1 MTAGFDF
8 IIVGAGS
15 AGCVLANRL
24 SADPAVRV
32 ALIEAGPSDLRF
44 PTTLKSKLPVGN
56 IFLLPHAKYNWQYE
70 FTGGPG
76 INGRTIACPRGKM
89 LGGCSSVNGSV
100 YIRGHR
106 SDYDDWVALG
116 NPGWSYP
123 EVLAAYR
130 QQERHHAGAG
140 ALHGAAGE
148 LDVVKPRS
156 LNPLSQ
162 AFVDAAVQVGHARN
176 GDFNGE
182 SQDGFGAWDVNQRHG
197 VRLSS
202 SRAFLHPV
210 LARPNLTV
218 LTDTLVERISIV
230 RGRATGIVTVKDGVR
245 RELSASAEVILCGGT
260 VNSPQLLMLS
270 GVGPAE
276 HLREHGIPVVLD
288 RPGVGQNLQDHA
300 SVALLKSDPSAQSY
314 ALSARSWPRIA
325 FSPMA
330 YLLGRKGMLTSNA
343 AESGGFLRT
352 RDGLT
357 RPDVQ
362 LTFMPG
368 LKTSAR
374 AIPRDHGV
382 MVFVTVLRPA
392 SRGHLRLTSAQADAK
407 PLMRPNFLEHP
418 EDMATLIRGL
428 RETRRILGAD
438 AIASRLGAE
447 LAPGPAAESDAALA
461 AAIRAGLMTIYHPVG
476 TCKMA
481 PADDRNAVVD
491 ARLRVHGVDALRV
504 ADASVMP
511 NIVGGNTSAPAMMI
525 GERAAAFALADA
537 GSRHAA

>member
-15 AGCVLANRL
+15 SGCVLANRL

-116 NPGWSYP
+116 NSGWSYP

-130 QQERHHAGAG
+130 QQENHHAGAN
-140 ALHGAAGE
+140 AFHGASGA

-162 AFVDAAVQVGHARN
+162 AFVDAAVQAGHARN

-230 RGRATGIVTVKDGVR
+230 RGRATGIVTFKDGVR

-288 RPGVGQNLQDHA
+288 RPGVGRNLQDHA
-300 SVALLKSDPSAQSY
+300 SVALLMSDPSAQSY

-352 RDGLT
+352 RDGLA

-392 SRGHLRLTSAQADAK
+392 SRGHLTLTSARADAK

-418 EDMATLIRGL
+418 EDIATLIRGV

-438 AIASRLGAE
+438 AIASRLGTE
-447 LAPGPAAESDAALA
+447 LAPGPAAESDAALD

-481 PADDRNAVVD
+481 PADDRHAVVD

-504 ADASVMP
+504 ADASIMP

-537 GSRHAA
+537 SRRRAA